1 MRSETAS
8 SWTHDGFRT
17 AEVAR
22 LAGLDATLKPTMRV
36 AGFDLSYSDEEM
48 RSMLTAFE
56 KILRSGFI
64 SMGANVEEFER
75 Q

>member
-1 MRSETAS
+1 
-8 SWTHDGFRT
+8 
-17 AEVAR
+17 
-22 LAGLDATLKPTMRV
+22 
-36 AGFDLSYSDEEM
+36 
-48 RSMLTAFE
+48 MLTAFE